1 MFFKTS
7 SLDAI
12 AAWIICIFVTSVAA
26 YYYLSEREQPT
37 GIKLK
42 GTLCRGVAIFFQ
54 VIVIAFIC
62 YNWCN
67 IACLTLVSCIF
78 AIFCIFLKRRH
89 IVNSDDLVLPASIA
103 VVFALIG
110 AALMVSY
117 TQHWSVA
124 DLRSE
129 DHRLTTYQ
137 INDQYD
143 YDTASG
149 VVHTQ
154 TITYICEDGFTG
166 TLDLNGDPHV
176 YIYFDADNPRV
187 SDITITQDR
196 IEDTIFSGPTKLYS
210 TNLEE
215 VVIYL
220 PDTSQ
225 LRVSPSPLDE

>member
-1 MFFKTS
+1 MFFKEVTPG
-7 SLDAI
+7 AI
-12 AAWIICIFVTSVAA
+12 LALVICVVVTWFASG
-26 YYYLSEREQPT
+26 YLSKRNSST
-37 GIKLK
+37 YINLK
-42 GTLCRGVAIFFQ
+42 DALAIFAL
-54 VIVIAFIC
+54 IGILSLIC
-62 YNWCN
+62 YEWCN

-78 AIFCIFLKRRH
+78 VIFLKRKH
-89 IVNSDDLVLPASIA
+89 IVDSDGLKAPSTVAVIFVLV
-103 VVFALIG
+103 G
-110 AALMVSY
+110 AALIVSY

-124 DLRSE
+124 GLQSE

-137 INDQYD
+137 INDRYD
-143 YDTASG
+143 YGTAG
-149 VVHTQ
+149 GLVHTQ

-166 TLDLNGDPHV
+166 TLDLNGDPYV

-187 SDITITQDR
+187 SDITIMQDR

-215 VVIYL
+215 VAIYL